1 MARPAL
7 FFSLAASATA
17 LWASASSAPVS
28 LTKFVDSLP
37 IPKRILLNGLKGAG
51 PFELTV
57 PISQFQ
63 AQIHRD
69 LPATTEWGYDG
80 SSPGP
85 TIEVERGQTVRIHWL
100 NKLPATHLFP
110 TPKGA
115 DAIKPDV
122 RAVTH
127 LHGAKVTQTDITDRL
142 HDNDGW
148 PDAWTVSGQEQ
159 IAEYPNDQSARTLWY
174 HDHAMGETGR
184 NVAAGLA
191 GLYEIHDAYE
201 RSLNLPSGAYEI
213 PLEISAKAINADGS
227 LSYTSDIGNEFYGNA
242 IAVNGKLWPYLEVE
256 PRKYRFRIVNISNAR
271 SYGMKLLDTTDHSA
285 GPAFYQIGSDGGF
298 LATPAVLNDPT
309 DPSAPRLI
317 LAPAERAD
325 VVIDFSKYAGK
336 TFLLQNNSRD
346 IGEVEQSLPEVMLF
360 KVGPSVSAPDTSSSP
375 SQMQSI
381 QRMNPADASVTR
393 QVIFDQM
400 TMPDGTIMLT
410 MNGKSWMDPIVERP
424 VLGATEVWELANTL
438 TDTHPFHIHG
448 VEFQVLD
455 RRLFDV
461 QAYLATGKINY
472 LAPAVVPAQNEMG
485 WKDVVR
491 VLPQMVTRIIMKFS
505 PYPGYYVYHCHILEH
520 EDMDMMR
527 PFQIV
532 PGP

>member
-1 MARPAL
+1 MRARPVL
-7 FFSLAASATA
+7 LLLLTFSATA
-17 LWASASSAPVS
+17 LLASTPPPPLS

-37 IPKRILLNGLKGAG
+37 IPKQIQFHGVG
-51 PFELTV
+51 PFDLTI

-69 LPATTEWGYDG
+69 LPPTMEWGYDG

-100 NKLPATHLFP
+100 NNLPATHLFP
-110 TPKGA
+110 SPKGA
-115 DAIKPDV
+115 DVISPDV

-127 LHGAKVTQTDITDRL
+127 LHGAEVTETDPMDRV
-142 HDNDGW
+142 HNNDGW
-148 PDAWTVSGQEQ
+148 PDAWTIAGQEQ

-184 NVAAGLA
+184 NVAAGLV
-191 GLYEIHDAYE
+191 GLYEIHDSYE
-201 RSLNLPSGAYEI
+201 RSLNLPSGPFEI
-213 PLEISAKAINADGS
+213 PLEIQARGVNQDGS
-227 LSYTSDIGNEFYGNA
+227 LSYTDDIGNEYYGNT
-242 IAVNGKLWPYLEVE
+242 IEVNGKVWPYLEVE
-256 PRKYRFRIVNISNAR
+256 PRKYRFRIVNVSNAR
-271 SYGMKLLDTTDHSA
+271 SYGLKLLDVANHSA
-285 GPAFYQIGSDGGF
+285 GPAFNQIGSDGGF
-298 LATPAVLNDPT
+298 LATPAVLNDPSN
-309 DPSAPRLI
+309 PNSPRLI

-325 VVIDFSKYAGK
+325 VIIDFSKFAGRN
-336 TFLLQNNSRD
+336 FLLQNNSRD
-346 IGEVEQSLPEVMLF
+346 IGEVETTVPEVMLF
-360 KVGPSVSAPDTSSSP
+360 KVGTSVSSPDTSTLP
-375 SQMQSI
+375 AQMAPI
-381 QRMNPADASVTR
+381 QRMDPAAAALTR
-393 QVIFDQM
+393 QIVFSQM
-400 TMPDGTIMLT
+400 TMPDGNIMLT
-410 MNGKSWMDPIVERP
+410 MNGKSWMDPVSEKP
-424 VLGATEVWELANTL
+424 VLGTTEVWELLNTL
-438 TDTHPFHIHG
+438 TDVHPFHIHG

-461 QAYLATGKINY
+461 QTYLATGKINY
-472 LAPAVVPAQNEMG
+472 LAPAVLPSAGEMG

-491 VLPQMVTRIIMKFS
+491 VLPQMTTRIIMRFG